1 MMTTKIEV
9 ATTRVALARRLAAV
23 RAAGKSI
30 GLVPTMGALHAGHL
44 SLVEA
49 CARQCD
55 FTLVTIFVNPMQFG
69 PSEDFS
75 KYPRTLEADLGLLS
89 GHGVG
94 LVFAPATDEI
104 YRPGHDTFVEVEQ
117 AGAPLEG
124 RLRPGHFRGVATVVL
139 KLFNLAQPHVAF
151 FGRKDY
157 QQSLVIRRMVADL
170 DLPIEIRVC
179 PTVREPD
186 GLALSSRNVY
196 LSADERRRALA
207 ISRSLRLAADMVR
220 RGTRDSEAI
229 LSAMRNVLTETGGI
243 AVDYLVLANPDT
255 LQDVSHITGP
265 TVAAIAARV
274 GKTRLIDNEIIGE

>member
-1 MMTTKIEV
+1 
-9 ATTRVALARRLAAV
+9 
-23 RAAGKSI
+23 
-30 GLVPTMGALHAGHL
+30 
-44 SLVEA
+44 
-49 CARQCD
+49 
-55 FTLVTIFVNPMQFG
+55 MQFA
-69 PSEDFS
+69 PSEDYS
-75 KYPRTLEADLGLLS
+75 KYPRTLEADLALLN

-104 YRPGHDTFVEVEQ
+104 YRSGHETFVDVEQ
-117 AGAPLEG
+117 ASATLEG
-124 RLRPGHFRGVATVVL
+124 HMRPGHFRGVATVVL
-139 KLFNLAQPHVAF
+139 KLFNLVQPNVAY

-207 ISRSLRLAADMVR
+207 LSRSLRLAADMVR
-220 RGTRDSEAI
+220 RGTRDAETI
-229 LSAMRNVLTETGGI
+229 LSAMRNVLDEAGGI

-255 LQDVSHITGP
+255 LQDVPQITGP

-274 GKTRLIDNEIIGE
+274 GKTRLIDNEIIG